1 MKGKPGCAG
10 RLVDEYTGVVEDI
23 QMFSTTPV
31 FYWSRDNGGPFIVTG
46 PNKRMQMRAVMDCPE
61 TPRLRPAPSDPGR
74 SAREAI

>member
-46 PNKRMQMRAVMDCPE
+46 PNKRMQILIPVVR
-61 TPRLRPAPSDPGR
+61 
-74 SAREAI
+74 REKQFSLDID